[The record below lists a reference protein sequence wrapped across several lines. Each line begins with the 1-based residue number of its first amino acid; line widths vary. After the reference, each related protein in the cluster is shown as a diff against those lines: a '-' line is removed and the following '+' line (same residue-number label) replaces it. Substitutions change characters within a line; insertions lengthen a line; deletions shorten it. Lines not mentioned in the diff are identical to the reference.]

1 MSETEWTLIE
11 ILTTG
16 LGVYFLLTIFW
27 FIKFWIRQNVKQMT
41 VEELKEQLGEDFRK
55 SKFHGD

>member
-1 MSETEWTLIE
+1 MSDTEWTLIE
-11 ILTTG
+11 ILTAG

>member
-11 ILTTG
+11 ILTAG